1 LRLALSFAIFT
12 EHEQAKA
19 MSEPSEKATPVVA
32 KLSDAHTRAEAGEY
46 RESLA
51 VVREAKAL
59 EPRNIYILAFEK
71 QVEQLAE
78 LSDMKILSDDQRTDI
93 LESLP
98 GIIERASEIS
108 SAPPD
113 SARAPDTRTELNK
126 EKEERAAALE
136 WLKNQYFQHAHEY
149 VRKGEYQHA
158 LAEIR
163 RVYIIDPNNTIAKD
177 FEKQIDQ
184 LISLRKVQTA
194 GKGQPGAEAA
204 PAAGEARP
212 RAESIGLRT
221 PLGDTPETK
230 KKGPLSATVIIA
242 IVLTVLAVAIAF
254 YYFHA
259 REKMLKP
266 PAPSQQDVGALSLA
280 QGYEVP
286 EQTFVISQTE
296 GLGTV
301 STQVTPETTP
311 APAGVVASSDFAPR
325 NAGGSEGTTGSSR
338 RAARQAPAEQEHET
352 TAPGT
357 SQQAGLPE
365 GIETLLEEAKIVRL
379 ARPQLPPNIYASGLE
394 GQVVVQVE
402 LDKQGDPRRVQILRS
417 TNRLLDAAVVEA
429 INNSEFSPR
438 KMSSGPAASQMTIP
452 FSFRA
457 RR

>member
-1 LRLALSFAIFT
+1 
-12 EHEQAKA
+12 
-19 MSEPSEKATPVVA
+19 MSEPSEKATPVVT

-46 RESLA
+46 RESLV

-113 SARAPDTRTELNK
+113 AGPAMDTRTELNK

-163 RVYIIDPNNTIAKD
+163 RVYIIDPNNKIAKD

-184 LISLRKVQTA
+184 LISLRKVQTTP
-194 GKGQPGAEAA
+194 KGQPGGEAT
-204 PAAGEARP
+204 PAAGEARG
-212 RAESIGLRT
+212 RAESLGLRT
-221 PLGDTPETK
+221 PLGETPEPK
-230 KKGPLSATVIIA
+230 KKSPLSMTVILA

-280 QGYEVP
+280 QGYEMP
-286 EQTFVISQTE
+286 EQSFVISQTE

-325 NAGGSEGTTGSSR
+325 DAGGSERTQGSSR
-338 RAARQAPAEQEHET
+338 RTARQAPTEQEHEA
-352 TAPGT
+352 TAPRPPPPA
-357 SQQAGLPE
+357 QQAGLPE

-417 TNRLLDAAVVEA
+417 TNRLLDAPVIEA
-429 INNSEFSPR
+429 INNSEFTPR
-438 KMSSGPAASQMTIP
+438 KMSSGPAASQITIP